1 MVVVDDPAVGDD
13 DRPVVDPYQTCE
25 RGCTHDL
32 ARGVLIS
39 ELQRGDGSFV
49 PVWSTFGGVVSLAE
63 AFQRVVQ
70 NS

>member
-39 ELQRGDGSFV
+39 ELREGDGTFE
-49 PVWSTFGGVVSLAE
+49 PVWSTTNPMVEFL
-63 AFQRVVQ
+63 QRVVQ